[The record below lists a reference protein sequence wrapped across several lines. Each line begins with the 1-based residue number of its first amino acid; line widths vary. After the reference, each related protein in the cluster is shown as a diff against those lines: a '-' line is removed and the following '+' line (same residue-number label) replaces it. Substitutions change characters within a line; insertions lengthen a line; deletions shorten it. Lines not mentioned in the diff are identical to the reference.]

1 MKTIVVQ
8 LNTTVSLMTIRS
20 FREETQMEDMLDNDY
35 NPRTVQIWLDDSFME
50 IELNQPKDWDEDRF
64 YEEAV
69 NYVLSNISIDIL

>member
-1 MKTIVVQ
+1 
-8 LNTTVSLMTIRS
+8 
-20 FREETQMEDMLDNDY
+20 MEDMLDNDY

-50 IELNQPKDWDEDRF
+50 VEFNQLKDWDEDRF